1 MFEVRD
7 KGLAI
12 HEQGFVCC
20 VASPYSYPTG
30 VTALD
35 RYAVKKP
42 TAAMIQRFI
51 VDIVTV
57 LAQYGFCVVAVTR

>member
-1 MFEVRD
+1 
-7 KGLAI
+7 
-12 HEQGFVCC
+12 
-20 VASPYSYPTG
+20 